1 MFAGLPTSM
10 SDNLDAEY
18 AALTPL
24 GIVKRIAKQ
33 AAVYS
38 AALWAGSAAQ
48 FVLTPINTRYL
59 QPVGY
64 GQFELLNS
72 TSGIILTFLKLGM
85 VTAVLR
91 FYNAYPDERDRLR
104 VVSSAVLLVLGLGA
118 IALVGAI
125 IASPE
130 ISRLIFRDPK
140 LYHDPRYALI
150 TSLAIAGGIAD
161 LGFLL
166 PGTLLRVREQV
177 GLYTRA
183 AVGRFVLTI
192 VFNILLV
199 VILRR
204 GLLGAVLANT
214 IPSICF
220 AIAFTWYTL
229 SQTGL
234 GISRDALRKMLA
246 YGLPLTAG
254 SIPGLIINTSDRYI
268 LNFAHDAGAVG
279 LYALATKFGMLL
291 QRSVFE
297 AFTFVYSVFIFRV
310 AKTEN
315 PGRTFGLVFTYLA
328 LVGGW
333 LALGMALLSPEM
345 VRIGG
350 GASFAAAASIVP
362 VYLLGSFL
370 FGISPM
376 FEVGLYVKDK
386 TIFKPFIVAINALV
400 ALGLYMVLIPRFSG
414 MGAAWA
420 YVGGEAAFCIALYVV
435 GQRYLA
441 IRFERRRLATLAAA
455 MVGAWFLGHLI
466 GGRWGWGGTGLRA
479 AMALSFPLALWAL
492 GFYSRE
498 ELDEGLRMVRRL
510 LDRLPALRGRGSA
523 PAAHAERIAAPA
535 ASAAPIGWRSR
546 ASNLIAP
553 AAEPVI
559 RWAGGG
565 PVLVL
570 RYHSVFEP
578 GTERDQLISPTILTA
593 PADFDRQMAHIASR
607 YNPLD
612 IGEVMACLRDS
623 SALPRNGIV
632 VTFDDGY
639 ADNYDLAAPI
649 LLKHGIPAAFFITS
663 GFIGESRPPWHCI
676 VRCAFERTSHDVWL
690 LDDDTVLPLTTES
703 DRLWAR
709 RRAATMLEGLTA
721 EERAARVSALCAQLG
736 VEPPEAPGM
745 MMTWDQARELARLG
759 LTIGAHSAS
768 HPNLARVPGDELRR
782 EVLGATQR
790 IANEIGIEV
799 RHFAYPN
806 PYGQPNFSPAV
817 ADAVRNAGCAT
828 ACTTTL
834 GRVRCDTDVYAIPR
848 VGISDN
854 NPRRFMF
861 TALRSVWASGRRESR
876 QAVRL
881 APGPS

>member
-1 MFAGLPTSM
+1 M

-59 QPVGY
+59 HPTGY

-91 FYNAYPDERDRLR
+91 FYNAYPDQKDRLR

-118 IALVGAI
+118 AALVGTI
-125 IASPE
+125 IASPD

-140 LYHDPRYALI
+140 LHTDPRYALI
-150 TSLAIAGGIAD
+150 TSLAIAGGIAE

-183 AVGRFVLTI
+183 AVGKFALTI
-192 VFNILLV
+192 VVNIVLV
-199 VILRR
+199 VVLRQ

-214 IPSICF
+214 IPSVCF

-229 SQTGL
+229 SQTGI
-234 GISRDALRKMLA
+234 GVSREALRKMLA

-268 LNFAHDAGAVG
+268 LNFAHDASAVG

-297 AFTFVYSVFIFRV
+297 AFTFVYSMFIFRV

-315 PGRTFGLVFTYLA
+315 PGRTFGLVFTYLVLA
-328 LVGGW
+328 GGW
-333 LALGMALLSPEM
+333 PALALALLSPEL

-350 GASFAAAASIVP
+350 GTGFVAAASIVP
-362 VYLLGSFL
+362 VYLLGSLL

-386 TIFKPFIVAINALV
+386 TIFKPFIVTVNALV
-400 ALGLYMVLIPRFSG
+400 ALGLYMALIPRFSG
-414 MGAAWA
+414 LGAAWA
-420 YVGGEAAFCIALYVV
+420 YAAGEAAFCVALYVV

-441 IRFERRRLATLAAA
+441 IQFERRRLATLAAA
-455 MVGAWFLGHLI
+455 MVGAWFVGHLV
-466 GGRWGWGGTGLRA
+466 GVRWGGGGTALRA
-479 AMALSFPLALWAL
+479 AMAVSFPLALWPL
-492 GFYSRE
+492 GFYSR
-498 ELDEGLRMVRRL
+498 DEVSEALRAIRALRK
-510 LDRLPALRGRGSA
+510 RLPALRPVTPVA
-523 PAAHAERIAAPA
+523 PEPAARIAAPA
-535 ASAAPIGWRSR
+535 ATERRIGWRSH
-546 ASNLIAP
+546 ASNLVAP
-553 AAEPVI
+553 AAEPII
-559 RWAGGG
+559 RWAGGNQ
-565 PVLVL
+565 VLVL

-578 GTERDQLISPTILTA
+578 GTERDQLISPTLLTA
-593 PADFDRQMAHIASR
+593 PAEFDRQMAHVAAH

-612 IGEVMACLRDS
+612 VGRILTCLQES
-623 SALPRNGIV
+623 SPLPRKGVV

-639 ADNYDLAAPI
+639 ADNYEVAAPI
-649 LLKHGIPAAFFITS
+649 LLKHGIPAAFFIITNV
-663 GFIGESRPPWHCI
+663 IGDSYPPWHCT
-676 VRCAFERTSHDVWL
+676 VRYAFERTAHDVWL
-690 LDDDTVLPLTTES
+690 LDDGTALPLTTER

-709 RRAATMLEGLTA
+709 RRAATLFEGLAA
-721 EERAARVSALCAQLG
+721 EERAAQVSALCAQLG
-736 VEPPEAPGM
+736 VEPPRAPAL
-745 MMTWDQARELARLG
+745 MMTWSQARELALMG
-759 LTIGAHSAS
+759 FTIGAHSAT
-768 HPNLARVPGDELRR
+768 HPNLARISGDE
-782 EVLGATQR
+782 
-790 IANEIGIEV
+790 
-799 RHFAYPN
+799 
-806 PYGQPNFSPAV
+806 
-817 ADAVRNAGCAT
+817 
-828 ACTTTL
+828 
-834 GRVRCDTDVYAIPR
+834 
-848 VGISDN
+848 
-854 NPRRFMF
+854 
-861 TALRSVWASGRRESR
+861 
-876 QAVRL
+876 
-881 APGPS
+881 